1 MRLSCYD
8 HFYPNYLFGA
18 VVFDW
23 PDITM
28 EQPNP
33 ASSGSRLAVVISP
46 SKEVFGALQP
56 LLNEQI
62 HGVKATHLG
71 YYPPPQNIGREL
83 GSGAAGFVFL
93 DVTTQPNE
101 ALPLLTEVARLNG
114 INVLALLSN
123 DDPDLILRCLRA
135 GAADFLIAPY
145 TREQLE
151 AAIEKSSK
159 LHAPPEMQASSLAK
173 VIAIFPAKGA
183 SGATTL
189 ACNLAFAWKKASGK
203 RVLLAELDHMTGTV
217 SFLLKIKSVFSFVDV
232 LTRADELDQ
241 DLWTAMVSKVGGV
254 DVLLAPESVT
264 ETPVDLRD
272 PEPILRYARANYDV
286 VILDAGSIYGDWN
299 LNQARTADE
308 ILLVTTNELPAL
320 QAAQRCMAY
329 MDTNRIGNWKLHL
342 ILNRYNKDVGLS
354 REVIGTALHT
364 DVFET
369 LPSDYDAV
377 QKALMEGKAVVPASP
392 YGKGIRKLAERLGGK
407 AEKTQ
412 QQKKASSGGALSSLL
427 GLFSKQGSK

>member
-1 MRLSCYD
+1 
-8 HFYPNYLFGA
+8 
-18 VVFDW
+18 
-23 PDITM
+23 M

-46 SKEVFGALQP
+46 STEVFGALQP

-62 HGVKATHLG
+62 HGVKPTHLAH
-71 YYPPPQNIGREL
+71 YPSPQDIGREL
-83 GSGAAGFVFL
+83 GSGVTGLVFV
-93 DVTTQPNE
+93 DVTTRPDE
-101 ALPLLTEVARLNG
+101 ALPLLTETARLSG
-114 INVLALLSN
+114 ISVLALLSG

-145 TREQLE
+145 TKDQLE
-151 AAIEKSSK
+151 AALEKTTRLQAPEAGESS
-159 LHAPPEMQASSLAK
+159 AAK
-173 VIAIFPAKGA
+173 MIAVFPAKGA

-232 LTRADELDQ
+232 LTRADELDD
-241 DLWTAMVSKVGGV
+241 DLWNAMVTNISGV

-272 PEPILRYARANYDV
+272 PDPILRYARLNYDV

-299 LNQARTADE
+299 LNQARNADE

-329 MDTNRIGNWKLHL
+329 LDSNRIGNWKLHL
-342 ILNRYNKDVGLS
+342 ILNRYNKEVGLS

-364 DVFET
+364 EVFET

-377 QKALMEGKAVVPASP
+377 QKALMEGKAVAPSTP
-392 YGKGIRKLAERLGGK
+392 YGKTIRKLAERLGGK
-407 AEKTQ
+407 APKAQ
-412 QQKKASSGGALSSLL
+412 KDKKAASGRALSSLL
-427 GLFSKQGSK
+427 GLFSKPSSK